1 MAEWYDKLED
11 AVEVQSA
18 SPVDIQEAFANLDL
32 EVGDVDI
39 SPDSYTSFL
48 SGVLRSLGQG
58 VTFGSAD
65 EMEAAVRA
73 ALGEGG
79 YTELR
84 DQIRANLDQ
93 FRDENTA
100 LAFGL
105 EIGASMLTPV
115 GAVAGAT
122 RLAPAAGRAMGQTL
136 RTQPIR
142 TTAAGGALYGAGT
155 AEEIS
160 DIPLQAA
167 LGGAIGLGAG
177 AVTPIIS
184 RRAEALRK
192 AGLPITIGQIYPGM
206 KRGEEA
212 LTSVPIMGGQIV
224 KATEASIEAFPA
236 LVYNRALRPLGVKID
251 PKASPRAA
259 FQQAEKAFRKSYD
272 SALKGVEV
280 TVDQPFV
287 GALARVSADAA
298 EALGET
304 GATQLKDFNAII
316 KSQVMGRVKDGKMNA
331 DDLKAVQSFLG
342 KKSTTLRK
350 RGNPSDI
357 EYADALDDL
366 DITLMDA
373 FTRASPEKAT
383 LLRKA
388 NRAYSRYVPL
398 RRAAAASGEAA
409 FTPAKLVQ
417 TIRAEEAK
425 RGAAGLG
432 RLAAGRG
439 TMQPIAEIG
448 QDVLGRQLADS
459 GTAGRMEMSR
469 LLRTGLS
476 GVGLGAGGLG
486 VGTGA
491 VGLGELAA
499 IAGAGLLGA
508 GAYTPLGQAGM
519 RLAIPG
525 VSTALRTPAAP
536 GLISE
541 QMMSP

>member
-1 MAEWYDKLED
+1 MAEARK
-11 AVEVQSA
+11 A
-18 SPVDIQEAFANLDL
+18 SPEEIQELFSEMEMTIQPM
-32 EVGDVDI
+32 EVDEG
-39 SPDSYTSFL
+39 SYTSFL

-122 RLAPAAGRAMGQTL
+122 RLAPAVGRTMAQTL

-142 TTAAGGALYGAGT
+142 TAARGGLAYGVGT
-155 AEEIS
+155 AEEIE
-160 DIPLQAA
+160 DIPLQAGLGA
-167 LGGAIGLGAG
+167 LIGAGAG
-177 AVTPIIS
+177 AVIPVIS

-192 AGLPITIGQIYPGM
+192 AGLPITIGQLYPGL

-236 LVYNRALRPLGVKID
+236 LVYNRALRPLGVKIN

-259 FQQAEKAFRKSYD
+259 FQQAEKSFRKAYD
-272 SALKGVEV
+272 DALKGVEV
-280 TVDQPFV
+280 TVDEPFV
-287 GALARVSADAA
+287 GALARVSDDAA

-373 FTRASPEKAT
+373 FTRASPKKAT

-398 RRAAAASGEAA
+398 RRAAAAAGEAA

-459 GTAGRMEMSR
+459 GTAGRLEMSR

-499 IAGAGLLGA
+499 IGGAGLLGA
-508 GAYTPLGQAGM
+508 GAYTPLGQGAL
-519 RLAIPG
+519 RLAVPG
-525 VSTALRTPAAP
+525 VTTALRTPAIP